1 MMFKKGDSVISIVE
15 EEIQNL
21 SKFFDMVT
29 FHKVNSLSLTSSKYG
44 VFTVWNDDVTYKGGS
59 FSYTHIYFRYDAVL
73 CEYEITI
80 SNDET
85 DSMIIFKFM

>member
-1 MMFKKGDSVISIVE
+1 MIFKKGDSVINIVE

-21 SKFFDMVT
+21 SKLFDMVSV
-29 FHKVNSLSLTSSKYG
+29 HKANVLSLTSSKYG
-44 VFTVWNDDVTYKGGS
+44 TFTIWNNDVTYKEGS
-59 FSYTHIYFRYDAVL
+59 FPFTHICFKYDAVL
-73 CEYEITI
+73 NEYEITI